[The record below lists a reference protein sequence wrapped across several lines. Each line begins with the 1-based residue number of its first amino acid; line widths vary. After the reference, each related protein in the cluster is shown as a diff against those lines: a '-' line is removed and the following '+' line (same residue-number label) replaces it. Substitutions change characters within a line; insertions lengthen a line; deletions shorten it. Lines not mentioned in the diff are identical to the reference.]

1 MLNVR
6 DVSKAAVIKNEEIHN
21 LVQILGLR
29 LFLLTYMRN
38 RFDAVYSDV
47 SSLRYGK
54 LVIMAD
60 QDYDG
65 SHIKGLVIN
74 FFQVFWPS
82 LLKLNFLQQF
92 ITPIVKA
99 TKGKQ
104 SYMFFTL
111 QQYKNWLVDHNEGQ
125 GYHIKYY
132 KGLGTSTPQEGR
144 EYFSNLSRHLVPF
157 KPITLEESSHLDM
170 VFRKKRA
177 AERKAW
183 INHFQPGDYVD
194 YGLFVCFS

>member
-1 MLNVR
+1 MM
-6 DVSKAAVIKNEEIHN
+6 H
-21 LVQILGLR
+21 
-29 LFLLTYMRN
+29 
-38 RFDAVYSDV
+38 RFDTVYEDV

-99 TKGKQ
+99 TKGRQ
-104 SYMFFTL
+104 SFMFFTL
-111 QQYKNWLVDHNEGQ
+111 QQYKNWLQSHNEGK
-125 GYHIKYY
+125 GYYIKYY
-132 KGLGTSTPQEGR
+132 KGLGTSTPQEGK

-157 KPITLEESSHLDM
+157 KSMTDDESSHLDM
-170 VFRKKRA
+170 LFRKKRA
-177 AERKAW
+177 EERKEW
-183 INHFQPGDYVD
+183 INQYHPGDYID
-194 YGLFVCFS
+194 YGTLSMLV